1 MMVKKPADDVVE
13 NFRRWVAMPVD
24 QARCPVRDVLDR
36 LGQKWATLLI
46 MALAE
51 RPRRF
56 SDLQRLIP
64 DISKRSLAQA
74 LRNLEED
81 GIVTRHVFP
90 TKPPS
95 VEYRLAPLGR
105 SMLDPLAALIAWAE
119 LSHAAIRESR
129 SRYLKGEAAPDPA
142 RGGAE

>member
-1 MMVKKPADDVVE
+1 MKDPTDDVVDS
-13 NFRRWVAMPVD
+13 FRRWVAMPVE

-36 LGQKWATLLI
+36 LGQKWATLLV

-56 SDLQRLIP
+56 SDLQRLVP

-81 GIVTRHVFP
+81 GILTRHVFP

-105 SMLDPLAALIAWAE
+105 SMLEPLAAIIAWAE
-119 LSHAAIRESR
+119 QSHDAIRKAR
-129 SRYLKGEAAPDPA
+129 SRYAQEGVPPDLA
-142 RGGAE
+142 H

>member
-1 MMVKKPADDVVE
+1 MNEPTDDVVDS
-13 NFRRWVAMPVD
+13 FRRWVAMPVD

-36 LGQKWATLLI
+36 LGQKWATLLV

-56 SDLQRLIP
+56 SDLQRLVP

-81 GIVTRHVFP
+81 GIITRHVFP

-105 SMLDPLAALIAWAE
+105 SMLVPLAGLIAWAE
-119 LSHAAIRESR
+119 QSHDAIRTSR
-129 SRYLKGEAAPDPA
+129 SQYAKGGAAPDHTDV
-142 RGGAE
+142 RNGA